1 MKGIKAKETTAIIN
15 SLSAGVVPR
24 IGIQHIMVG
33 REKESDAII
42 KCLEDVKQGHS
53 IFKLWVGD
61 YGSGKSFMLSLL
73 NTLALKQKF
82 VTAIADFTPERR
94 LYSNDRRS
102 VATYTILM
110 HSLSIQTKQDGNALP
125 IILEKWIEGF
135 IQKVAVDNSIP
146 LIDIRDEKYFTL
158 LQNNM
163 IKALSEVSDVGGFD
177 FGTVIAKYFEGFI
190 KGNDLLKNAALKW
203 LRGEYTTRTEA
214 RTDLGVRDIID
225 DHNYYDMLK
234 NLALFFV
241 QIGYSGFAVNL
252 DEAVNLY
259 KITNSQMREKNYE
272 KILTIYNDCYQ
283 NQTSYLFFNLA
294 GTADFLENERRGLF
308 SYPALKTRLIPNR
321 YETDEIRDFS
331 QPVIKLLPL
340 DHNEIYV
347 LLSKIKEIYDDNYS
361 HNSDFNDK
369 DIHRFMECLYNKPGA
384 NEFLTPREVIKDFI
398 NILNVLRQNPEVD
411 KESLYDKIEV
421 KQLQIDDNSEVE
433 EI

>member
-1 MKGIKAKETTAIIN
+1 MNIKNKEATAVIN

-24 IGIQHIMVG
+24 MGIQHIMVG
-33 REKESDAII
+33 REKESDEII
-42 KCLEDVKQGHS
+42 KCLNDIKQGHS
-53 IFKLWVGD
+53 IFKFWIGD

-82 VTAIADFTPERR
+82 VTASADITPERR
-94 LYSNDRRS
+94 LYANDRKS

-110 HSLSIQTKQDGNALP
+110 HNLCIQTKTDGNALP
-125 IILEKWIEGF
+125 TILEKWIETF
-135 IQKVAVDNSIP
+135 IQKTADDNAIP
-146 LIDIRDEKYFTL
+146 FVEIRQEKYFLL
-158 LQNNM
+158 LQNGM
-163 IKALSEVSDVGGFD
+163 IKTLSEVSDVGGFD
-177 FGTVIAKYFEGFI
+177 FGTVIAKYFEGSL
-190 KGNDLLKNAALKW
+190 KNNDLLKNAALKW

-214 RTDLGVRDIID
+214 RNDLGVRDIID
-225 DHNYYDMLK
+225 DHNYYDILK
-234 NLALFFV
+234 NLALFFI
-241 QIGYSGFAVNL
+241 QIGYSGFIVNL

-259 KITNSQMREKNYE
+259 KITNTQVREKNYE

-321 YETDEIRDFS
+321 YETTEIRDFS

-340 DHNEIYV
+340 DHNEIYF
-347 LLSKIKEIYDDNYS
+347 LLTKIKEIYDVNHS
-361 HNSDFNDK
+361 CSSNFNDK
-369 DIHRFMECLYNKPGA
+369 DINRFMECLYNKPGA

-398 NILNVLRQNPEVD
+398 DILNVLRQNPGID
-411 KESLYDKIEV
+411 KETLYTKIEI
-421 KQLQIDDNSEVE
+421 KQLQTDDISEVE